1 MPRPTRTPP
10 SDARSQSISVAPFT
24 REVHQREV
32 TFTCQTCGQT
42 RTQVRFPGPLPQYC
56 NELCR
61 IAGIRLHT
69 ADRMQ
74 RLRERR
80 KAARHSAQCDAIE
93 YDSVTQPDSARSSH
107 SETGD
112 C

>member
-1 MPRPTRTPP
+1 MARPARAHP
-10 SDARSQSISVAPFT
+10 SDARSQSIAVTAFT

-32 TFTCQTCGQT
+32 TFTCQTCGRT
-42 RTQVRFPGPLPQYC
+42 VTQVRFPGPLPQYC

-61 IAGIRLHT
+61 IAGSRLHT

-80 KAARHSAQCDAIE
+80 KAAQPSLQRDAME
-93 YDSVTQPDSARSSH
+93 HDSVT
-107 SETGD
+107 
-112 C
+112 